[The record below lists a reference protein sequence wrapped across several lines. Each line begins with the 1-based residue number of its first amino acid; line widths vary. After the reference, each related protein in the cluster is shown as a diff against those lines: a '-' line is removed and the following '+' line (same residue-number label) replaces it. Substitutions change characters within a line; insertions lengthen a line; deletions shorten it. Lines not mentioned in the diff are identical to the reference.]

1 MIRSWGQVTLT
12 GSAQPLFGDV
22 LTAAFSNLA
31 PTNGFYTVKV
41 ASTTRYQVGDR
52 IILGVGSGS
61 TTNCLMVGQIPNAT
75 TLYCTSE
82 GNAPVSN
89 WNNGTLIALDLA
101 CAYIEIQ
108 STIGN
113 AGIIWLGSDN
123 TVTNVGGGSA
133 FKQVTQGGSAPYGQP
148 QWNTI
153 RTNELWFSGTA
164 SDKAGVSAVII

>member
-12 GSAQPLFGDV
+12 GNAQPLFGDV

-31 PTNGFYTVKV
+31 PVNGFYTVKV

-52 IILGVGSGS
+52 IILGFGGASP
-61 TTNCLMVGQIPNAT
+61 TNVLLVGQIPNST

-89 WNNGTLIALDLA
+89 WVINTQIVLDIA
-101 CAYIEIQ
+101 CATYIAQ
-108 STIGN
+108 SRVAN
-113 AGIIWLGSDN
+113 AGVIWLGSDN

-133 FKQVTQGGSAPYGQP
+133 FWQVTQSGLAPFGVP
-148 QWNTI
+148 QWNCL
-153 RTNELWFSGTA
+153 RTSELWIAGTA
-164 SDKAGVSAVII
+164 SDACGAAAIVV

>member
-12 GSAQPLFGDV
+12 GAAQPLFGDV

-41 ASTTRYQVGDR
+41 ASTTRYQIGDR

-61 TTNCLMVGQIPNAT
+61 PTNVLMVGQILNST
-75 TLYCTSE
+75 TLYCISE
-82 GNAPVSN
+82 GCAAVSN
-89 WNNGTLIALDLA
+89 WPINTLIALDLA

-108 STIGN
+108 STLGN
-113 AGIIWLGSDN
+113 AGVIWLGSDS

-133 FKQVTQGGSAPYGQP
+133 FKEVTQGGSAPYGLP
-148 QWNTI
+148 QWNTL
-153 RTNELWFSGTA
+153 RTNELWFAGTA